1 MTIDLEP
8 LRGLTI
14 FSGLS
19 NEHLERIA
27 AALRRRVTAG
37 GTQILAEG
45 ERTTSLFILARGSVG
60 TTKRLGFAVHAQADV
75 TKQKLLVTI
84 EAPQVFGEMALI
96 SDQERSATVTAVTE
110 CELLELRREDFERLA
125 ADDLAFGFQFT
136 RNIAVVLAERLRRTD
151 RDVLNLTAALS
162 LSLGNR

>member
-8 LRGLTI
+8 FRGLAI

-19 NEHLERIA
+19 NKHLERIA
-27 AALRRRVTAG
+27 AVLRPKVTGG

-45 ERTTSLFILARGSVG
+45 ERTTSLFILARGRVS
-60 TTKRLGFAVHAQADV
+60 TTKRLGLAVHGQADV
-75 TKQKLLVTI
+75 TKQKLLVHI
-84 EAPQVFGEMALI
+84 DAPQVFGEIALL
-96 SDQERSATVTAVTE
+96 SDQERSATVTAATE
-110 CELLELRREDFERLA
+110 CELFELRREDFELLA